1 MTNEKDK
8 VTIYDIAKEAAVSPA
23 TVSRIMT
30 GSASVSPEKRER
42 VTRLFKKYNFIPN
55 QMARSL
61 TIKKSKTIGML
72 LSDIRN
78 PFYSELYVGVEMAA
92 VQRGYNVILCNALN
106 DDDIERRHMEM
117 LLGKS
122 VDVIFLCGGQ
132 TDNIKP
138 SEKQMRI
145 FSRAEGRVKI
155 VVAGSA
161 DYYHCNRIKIDDAAG
176 FRRLVDYLY
185 GLGHRKFALIG
196 GDKEKY
202 PTAIKRDL
210 FQEILREKNLP
221 YREDWMLE
229 TPRYGTVDGY
239 EAAMRLLR
247 RSELPTA
254 ILGINELVAT
264 GIAKA
269 ASELGLNVPADLSV
283 AAFDNTYLADMYSP
297 TLTSVGCDYEEYGER
312 LLDLLMDTLEKG
324 TVDQSVLVSSR
335 LSIRNSCAAVKQ

>member
-1 MTNEKDK
+1 MANDKDK

-42 VTRLFKKYNFIPN
+42 VTKLVKKYNFIPN

-92 VQRGYNVILCNALN
+92 VKRGYNVILCNALN

-132 TDNIKP
+132 VDNITP
-138 SEKQMRI
+138 SEKQMRL
-145 FSRAEGRVKI
+145 FSRAEARVKI

-161 DYYHCNRIKIDDAAG
+161 DYYRCNRIKIDDAAG
-176 FRRLVDYLY
+176 FASLIDYLY
-185 GLGHRKFALIG
+185 DLGHRKFALIG
-196 GDKEKY
+196 GDKNKT

-210 FQEILREKNLP
+210 FQKILSEKNLP
-221 YREDWMLE
+221 CREDWMIE
-229 TPRYGTVDGY
+229 TPHYDTVDGY
-239 EAAMRLLR
+239 EVAMKLLQQQ
-247 RSELPTA
+247 ELPTA

-264 GIAKA
+264 GVAKA
-269 ASELGLNVPADLSV
+269 ASELGLNVPLDLSI
-283 AAFDNTYLADMYSP
+283 AGFDDTYLAEMYSP
-297 TLTSVGCDYEEYGER
+297 TLTSVGCDYEEYGEK
-312 LLDLLMDTLEKG
+312 LLDLLMDTLDKE
-324 TVDQSVLVSSR
+324 TEEQSVLVSSR